1 MRFVLTTLTMF
12 GALVS
17 TQALAIIEGNSAF
30 GYRTSKTTCCGKS
43 PKDKATTTGF
53 EAQLGGFLDPFPILP
68 MAVGGTIY
76 YHRTRDQEDVVSSS
90 GWGIDVEA
98 KIWYPIPRVPF
109 TLFAK
114 GGYTIIGGYRVSSD
128 KNAEQYSPN
137 GLAVSGG
144 IRLDILF
151 RGAIF
156 VQGTYR
162 QTELKRKAETF
173 QDTPTTLLA
182 GVQIGL

>member
-1 MRFVLTTLTMF
+1 MRVVLPTLTMF
-12 GALVS
+12 GALTS
-17 TQALAIIEGNSAF
+17 PQALAIIEGNSAI
-30 GYRTSKTTCCGKS
+30 GYRTTKITCCDKSPTDKTT
-43 PKDKATTTGF
+43 ATGF
-53 EAQLGGFLDPFPILP
+53 EAQLGGFVDPFPILP

-76 YHRTRDQEDVVSSS
+76 YHRTRDQEDIVSSS

-114 GGYTIIGGYRVSSD
+114 GGYSLIGGNSVSRD
-128 KNAEQYSPN
+128 ENTDQYSPN
-137 GLAVSGG
+137 GLVVSGG

-151 RGAIF
+151 RGAVF

-162 QTELKRKAETF
+162 QTELKGKKETF
-173 QDTPTTLLA
+173 QDTSATFLG
-182 GVQIGL
+182 GVQVGF

>member
-1 MRFVLTTLTMF
+1 MI
-12 GALVS
+12 GALIS

-30 GYRTSKTTCCGKS
+30 GYRTSKTTCCGKG
-43 PKDKATTTGF
+43 PTDKATTTGF
-53 EAQLGGFLDPFPILP
+53 ESQLGGFVDPFPIMP
-68 MAVGGTIY
+68 MAVGGTVY

-98 KIWYPIPRVPF
+98 KIWYPMPRVPF
-109 TLFAK
+109 TMFAK
-114 GGYTIIGGYRVSSD
+114 VGYTLIGGHRVSSD
-128 KNAEQYSPN
+128 ENTDQYSPK
-137 GLAVSGG
+137 GWAVSGG

-151 RGAIF
+151 RSAIF

-162 QTELKRKAETF
+162 QTELKCKNETF

-182 GVQIGL
+182 GVQIGI